1 MGDLNQ
7 NRKYLSK
14 ISEERLPSQRLK
26 FKLLVCGFLLLIG
39 VVAGYYIWCSHLT
52 WPFYLSRVCKYVFP
66 SLTPIV
72 AAIALISGFKTI
84 EQKKESDDRTEYYK
98 QLQWAIDNSLT
109 NNALMRLQSP
119 SLIRSV
125 LTSRKIAEEEKEIA
139 QAAED
144 YANALE
150 AQLRKESSR
159 SGNLAP
165 REDLDGV
172 DSEQRGGGTNTTAR
186 SRERVAPYFIGLA
199 CIFVVLIQMLVLHYN
214 NEDEGK
220 EKRK

>member
-7 NRKYLSK
+7 HRKFLSK
-14 ISEERLPSQRLK
+14 STEERLPSQRLK
-26 FKLLVCGFLLLIG
+26 VKLLACGFLLFIG
-39 VVAGYYIWCSHLT
+39 VYYIWCSDLS

-98 QLQWAIDNSLT
+98 QLQWAIDNFLT
-109 NNALMRLQSP
+109 NNALMRLQPP

-139 QAAED
+139 QAAGD

-150 AQLRKESSR
+150 AQLRKESSSSR
-159 SGNLAP
+159 NLAHGAGP
-165 REDLDGV
+165 GFAEP
-172 DSEQRGGGTNTTAR
+172 EQKRSGTNTTLR
-186 SRERVAPYFIGLA
+186 WIGMVPYLVGFI
-199 CIFVVLIQMLVLHYN
+199 CIFVMSLQVLFLHYDD
-214 NEDEGK
+214 EHEGK
-220 EKRK
+220 EKLK

>member
-7 NRKYLSK
+7 HRRFLST
-14 ISEERLPSQRLK
+14 SPEERLPSQRLK
-26 FKLLVCGFLLLIG
+26 AKLLVCGFLLFIG
-39 VVAGYYIWCSHLT
+39 VIAGYYIWCSDLS

-150 AQLRKESSR
+150 AQLRKESS
-159 SGNLAP
+159 SPGNLTP
-165 REDLDGV
+165 GGGLDFAEPERNT
-172 DSEQRGGGTNTTAR
+172 SGTNTTLR
-186 SRERVAPYFIGLA
+186 SLGIIPYSVGFI
-199 CIFVVLIQMLVLHYN
+199 CISAMLLQVLILHYDD
-214 NEDEGK
+214 EDEGK
-220 EKRK
+220 EKLR

>member
-7 NRKYLSK
+7 HRRLLST
-14 ISEERLPSQRLK
+14 SPEERLPSQRLK
-26 FKLLVCGFLLLIG
+26 TKLLVCGFLLFIG
-39 VVAGYYIWCSHLT
+39 VIAGYYIWCSDLSG
-52 WPFYLSRVCKYVFP
+52 PFYLSRVCKYVFP

-150 AQLRKESSR
+150 AQLRKESS
-159 SGNLAP
+159 SPGNLTP
-165 REDLDGV
+165 GGGLDFAEPERNR
-172 DSEQRGGGTNTTAR
+172 SGTNTTLR
-186 SRERVAPYFIGLA
+186 SLGIIPYSVGFI
-199 CIFVVLIQMLVLHYN
+199 CIFVMLLQVLILRYDD
-214 NEDEGK
+214 EDEGK
-220 EKRK
+220 EKLK